1 MKLETKRDE
10 KDTET
15 IDWVE
20 EETGDE
26 YQKTKRN
33 EGY

>member
-1 MKLETKRDE
+1 MMIYSKRDE

-15 IDWVE
+15 IDWVQ
-20 EETGDE
+20 EETGEE
-26 YQKTKRN
+26 YQKTKKN

>member
-1 MKLETKRDE
+1 MIYSKRDE

-15 IDWVE
+15 IDWVQ
-20 EETGDE
+20 EETGEE
-26 YQKTKRN
+26 YQKAKKN

>member
-1 MKLETKRDE
+1 MVKMLTKRDE

-20 EETGDE
+20 EVNGEE
-26 YQKTKRN
+26 YKKSKK
-33 EGY
+33 G

>member
-1 MKLETKRDE
+1 MTKMKRDE

-15 IDWVE
+15 IDWVQ
-20 EETGDE
+20 EETGEE
-26 YQKTKRN
+26 YQKTKKN

>member
-1 MKLETKRDE
+1 MLSKRDE

-20 EETGDE
+20 EETGEE
-26 YQKTKRN
+26 YQKTKRGQ